1 MSTTANISSEPAA
14 APLRGRTKLARRLV
28 RQLQALLPSRVY
40 DRLIRVL
47 LVVNNGAI
55 RWTRLAKGLLL
66 QSWRDPEA
74 WARTR
79 RVHRVLPYTLVGV
92 GGLEATDRMAR
103 MIVGES
109 IPGDFVELGVA
120 RGGCAALLGS
130 ALFENSQAAAE
141 RRRLWL
147 FDSFEGLPAPTD
159 EDYAGEGE
167 EKSTGVHIRPLGIG
181 DCLGTLEEVQDL
193 LLRRFRYPTERVRF
207 VKGWFQD
214 TIPTVRDEIG
224 PIAVLRMD
232 GDWYESTRTCLE
244 GLYDRVVPGGVV
256 IVDDYQSCFGCER
269 AVSEFLGARKLE
281 VDMHLDG
288 RGGSYFRKPA

>member
-1 MSTTANISSEPAA
+1 MLPARA
-14 APLRGRTKLARRLV
+14 YNRLV
-28 RQLQALLPSRVY
+28 ASV
-40 DRLIRVL
+40 
-47 LVVNNGAI
+47 LVVYHGAI
-55 RWTRLAKGLLL
+55 RWKRWMGGALF
-66 QSWRDPEA
+66 QSWRDREA

-92 GGLEATDRMAR
+92 GGLEATDRLAR
-103 MIVGES
+103 AVVADA

-130 ALFENSQAAAE
+130 TLFENAHQGVIG
-141 RRRLWL
+141 RRLWL

-159 EDYAGEGE
+159 EDYSGEGGE
-167 EKSTGVHIRPLGIG
+167 RTTGDHIRPLGVG
-181 DCLGTLEEVQDL
+181 DCLGTLDDVQDL
-193 LLRRFRYPTERVRF
+193 LLRRFRYPADRVRF

-214 TIPTVRDEIG
+214 TIPVVRDEIG
-224 PIAVLRMD
+224 RIAVLRMD

-244 GLYDRVVPGGVV
+244 GLYDKVVPGGA
-256 IVDDYQSCFGCER
+256 IIIDDYEACYGCER
-269 AVSEFLGARKLE
+269 AVTEFLDARQLE